1 MKRAVAGLVRLLV
14 LEHRARRG
22 GASFRRILALHYLE
36 HAEWRERQARELLA
50 LAFMPGGIARLLAMR
65 DALVAECD
73 RLAGVFRRA
82 ADNRSA

>member
-50 LAFMPGGIARLLAMR
+50 LAVMPGGIARLRAMR

-73 RLAGVFRRA
+73 RLATVFRRA